1 MQEHLKKQLEQT
13 EARIDWLVKLEARPY
28 TLNTHYLSDYTE
40 KFLAYYKGA
49 RGKQKHRNLASD
61 LETYIRVFFSSLM
74 HED

>member
-40 KFLAYYKGA
+40 KFLAYYKRE
-49 RGKQKHRNLASD
+49 RGKQEHGDLASE
-61 LETYIRVFFSSLM
+61 LERYI
-74 HED
+74 